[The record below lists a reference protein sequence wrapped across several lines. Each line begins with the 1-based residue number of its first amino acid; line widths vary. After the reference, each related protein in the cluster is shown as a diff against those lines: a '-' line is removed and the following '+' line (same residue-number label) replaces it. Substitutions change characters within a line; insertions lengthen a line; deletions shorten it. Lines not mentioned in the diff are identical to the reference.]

1 MLTPKTFS
9 KIRICYCIVT
19 FGDARAHIKTRETK
33 HFCTITLTHFEPIF
47 DFYTPWKHQKASGFM
62 FSRNVEVEH

>member
-47 DFYTPWKHQKASGFM
+47 DFYTP
-62 FSRNVEVEH
+62 